1 MTSNW
6 KKQCAALALAAA
18 MTASSVVSPLVYAAD
33 AALQA
38 DVGSEPAV
46 SASVSS
52 ESTGSESTGSEST
65 GSESTGSESTGSE
78 STGSESTGSES
89 TGSES
94 TGSES
99 TDSESTGSESTGS
112 ESTEE
117 EITEEESEQNA
128 VQALPEARWSD
139 AAIWHDG
146 FEQTTDKPAN
156 ANVAATW
163 KNGIVPTGW
172 NEIWLANA
180 PANPDTTYFEVVQDQ
195 KTEGAN
201 AIHCHSEDKA
211 ARIDIVGHAYGLDYS
226 KDYVLR
232 MKVKTE
238 NATSFLVRAQ
248 IGDKGNIVMP
258 TGEAISGTNDWYT
271 YELPLKDLQAVYDA
285 YEKDKSNEDGHLKI
299 ELFADKMSGDVW
311 IDEMELLAQEDA
323 DEENS
328 TVLWSNSFDTPVA
341 VTGNSAPYWP
351 DGVGPEGFMNAWVPE
366 KPALDQF
373 MLKLDNTTKVD
384 GEYSLYCK
392 STAPQG
398 TKQRVKLSYTMPE
411 KMDYTQEYILR
422 AKVKAVNAGNSN
434 WGGATLRVDLDGG
447 SISQEKRFSGTFD
460 WETVE
465 LKLNKDNLVEASGGK
480 TSGKLELCVMY
491 EYFTGELWVD
501 DMELISTGY
510 TLTLD
515 QEELKLDLGE
525 SAQLTALGAPE
536 GSPIVWTSAN
546 PEVASV
552 DENGL
557 VTGLKGGITSITAT
571 VDENHTASCMVVVND
586 PESAK
591 YYQQMRDKWTE
602 RLTGNSYWKGEETS
616 QDYKTILEG
625 YDQAAQN
632 ALDLLVRDSED
643 QLFSDLDLKIE
654 NMIGSTS
661 TNSDDSVDYST
672 AVSRMLDMAKAWA
685 SKGSRYYQD
694 EGLKADILYAM
705 QWYYD
710 HVYNEKLN
718 NQEMFGN
725 WYHWWIGIPQNL
737 AGTVILMH
745 DEMDPELLAGE
756 AAVLAHFNEDPSYVY
771 KVKGAKGKME
781 MTSGNLADTSLV
793 SLLRGAACDDQNA
806 VFNGTKYFDRLA
818 SVVTSGEGIYA
829 DGSFIQHTNLAYTG
843 GYGATLLNGVEKLV
857 YLTDDTAWQ
866 IDEQK
871 LDGVYDWI
879 WNGIRPLYANGAMFD
894 MVSGRGIAR
903 PSSSDYK
910 TGRGILGAV
919 ALMAESAP
927 DDIQGDIKSF
937 AKAQLIGG
945 AAYMGEEEYYSG
957 MNAAA
962 MMAAKSIVEDPSIPA
977 VGNQDYAHVFGAMD
991 KFVAHSSDFS
1001 MGISYSSARTGRFE
1015 YGNGENKLGW
1025 HQSDGVTYIY
1035 NGDPDQYADNYWNTV
1050 DPQRLPGITTD
1061 HSTWAVKDWGNY
1073 TGNANYNGG
1082 STVGPYA
1089 SVAMNFK
1096 NYSSAENPNL
1106 TARKAWFVF
1115 DDEVVALGAGIT
1127 GIDKDRTTE
1136 TIVDNKKING
1146 DNQLV
1151 VDGKTVAS
1159 GMGDSEELT
1168 DVSWAWME
1176 GNKGVDSMGYYFPE
1190 GSDVNVLREERTG
1203 SWADINGSA
1212 GVSDEPVTRN
1222 YLSLAI
1228 PHGENVDNRMDSFKK
1243 ENYDYVLLPSKTQ
1256 DEVKA
1261 YAENPDIQVLSN
1273 STFVQAV
1280 RDNEAGVT
1288 GYIFWGDHGDKEL
1301 RVGDVGG
1308 VKGSV
1313 TIVKD
1318 PSNHTMTVGMSDVL
1332 QNNDSLTFRIY
1343 GNDLTMVEGNPNVT
1357 AEFDKLGAVLTV
1369 NTKDAKGA
1377 TFTVTLG
1384 YTDLDKNEQDALESM
1399 RANYINAQTGND
1411 MTDKTDADYLNYM
1424 AKYEKNAKEAL
1435 DHLNWKAGEGSNLF
1449 DDIDVQLDWANKG
1462 NNNTDGSA
1470 NLTATTSRIKD
1481 MVLAYV
1487 SEGCKY
1493 YHDEEL
1499 KKAIDLSID
1508 YLFNGFPNVL
1518 NFHDRVF
1525 ANWWDWAIGVPK
1537 DLSAVEVLMHDELDE
1552 DTLARLHNM
1561 IMLLS
1566 PDVDYYWGRNSTGRG
1581 TRYPATGANG
1591 SEMAMITLLNGMA
1604 VGDTVSMF
1612 KATDTMVNEL
1622 KYVTSGEGFYPD
1634 GSFKQHGNFAYNG
1647 TYGVEKLRAVTEI
1660 SVLTSNTP
1668 WACADANPDI
1678 IYEWIL
1684 NAYRP
1689 LYADGGIFDM
1699 VQGRSVSRYNRS
1711 NITTGRYAMD
1721 AIIRLVDG
1729 APEEYRDELL
1739 SFAKTQA
1746 VLGVAYDPTSYYNG
1760 MKSISSLVKVKNI
1773 VADESIPLDT
1783 ELYTKVY
1790 GYMDKAVVKG
1800 DGFSLG
1806 VSMFSSRN
1814 GATECG
1820 NGENLKGWYQSDGL
1834 LELYNGDQAQHD
1846 KGYWATVDPLR
1857 LAGITTNHVTK
1868 ELAGFSIKTNDRDWV
1883 GGSTAGVENYAS
1895 IGQDFKSN
1903 YSDLEGKK
1911 SWFAFGD
1918 QVVALGAGIKSTEGD
1933 TVETIVENRK
1943 TDNANQLLVNGKE
1956 TLAQNG
1962 ETTVSADWAWI
1973 SANQQGSAIGYYFPE
1988 TTQIEA
1994 KRETRTGKWSDVNSS
2009 NFPGKPDVNAEANSV
2024 TNDYVSLAVDHG
2036 QNPTAGS
2043 YGYVLLPGK
2052 TAQEMQSYAKNNSI
2066 SILSN
2071 TEAVQAAMDAE
2082 LGVSGYNFWQAGQV
2096 QLGEQASA
2104 FTGIQASQPAS
2115 VTVAEEGGVLTVGI
2129 SDPTQKNASTV
2140 IRLEGEGL
2148 SVGQLGEGVTAQAD
2162 ATGVT
2167 LTVNTDGG
2175 YGQTFTATVYNT
2187 AQVIEDTLEEG
2198 DDFLNSDVTTADRAE
2213 AEALLERLES
2223 LDESQ
2228 LTAEQAARRTR
2239 MMEQLSRMLT
2249 DMDTVDKVVT
2259 DLNGVQEVTGDN
2271 LEQVK
2276 AMLAA
2281 YDGLTTDQK
2290 ALLTS
2295 EQKAVAEKVRD
2306 MVKSYEEGIEPTPSP
2321 DPTPTPG
2328 TDPTPTP
2335 APDPTPTPK
2344 PEDKPSEG
2352 GQDSSGTNATPA
2364 PTAVPSASAQTGDGF
2379 RPVALGLMG
2388 MASAAAVVVL
2398 SVMKKKMSDEE

>member
-38 DVGSEPAV
+38 EVGSEPAV
-46 SASVSS
+46 SASAGSEPAASTSVAGEPEADASGSS
-52 ESTGSESTGSEST
+52 EAVTSEPESGEPANSVPESSEPTTSEPESGEPANSVPESSEPAGSESNSSEPA
-65 GSESTGSESTGSE
+65 ENEPA
-78 STGSESTGSES
+78 
-89 TGSES
+89 
-94 TGSES
+94 
-99 TDSESTGSESTGS
+99 
-112 ESTEE
+112 EE
-117 EITEEESEQNA
+117 EITEEESDQA
-128 VQALPEARWSD
+128 AMQALPEARWSD
-139 AAIWHDG
+139 SAIWHDG

-180 PANPDTTYFEVVQDQ
+180 PADPNTTYFEVVQDQ

-258 TGEAISGTNDWYT
+258 TGEAISGTNDWYV

-285 YEKDKSNEDGHLKI
+285 SEKDKSNEDGHLKI

-311 IDEMELLAQEDA
+311 IDEMELLTQEDA
-323 DEENS
+323 DEENN
-328 TVLWSNSFDTPVA
+328 TVLWSNSFDTPVP
-341 VTGNSAPYWP
+341 VTGNSKDYWP
-351 DGVGPEGFMNAWVPE
+351 DGVGPEGFMDAWVPE
-366 KPALDQF
+366 KPVSDQF

-392 STAPQG
+392 STAPKG
-398 TKQRVKLSYTMPE
+398 TKQRVKLSYTLPE
-411 KMDYTQEYILR
+411 DLDYTQEYILR
-422 AKVKAVNAGNSN
+422 AKVKAVDAGNSN
-434 WGGATLRVDLDGG
+434 WGGAALRVDTSGKAITGD
-447 SISQEKRFSGTFD
+447 RFTGTFD
-460 WETVE
+460 WKTVE
-465 LKLNKDNLVEASGGK
+465 LKLNKDNLMEASGGK

-515 QEELKLDLGE
+515 QEELKLDLGA

-536 GSPIVWTSAN
+536 GSTILWTSAN
-546 PEVASV
+546 PEVAAV

-625 YDQAAQN
+625 YDQAAQI
-632 ALDLLVRDSED
+632 ARDLLVKDSAD
-643 QLFSDLDLKIE
+643 QLFSDLNLKIDE
-654 NMIGSTS
+654 MLGSTS
-661 TNSDDSVDYST
+661 TNADDSVAYST

-694 EGLKADILYAM
+694 EELKANILYAM

-710 HVYNEKLN
+710 HVYNEQLN

-725 WYHWWIGIPQNL
+725 WYHWWISIPQNL

-745 DEMDPELLAGE
+745 DEMSSELLAGE
-756 AAVLAHFNEDPSYVY
+756 AAVLSLFNEDPSYVY
-771 KVKGAKGKME
+771 KVKGAKGKLE

-793 SLLRGAACDDQNA
+793 ALLRGAACDDQNA

-857 YLTDDTAWQ
+857 YLTTDTAWQ
-866 IDEQK
+866 IGADQ
-871 LDGVYDWI
+871 LNGVYDWI

-903 PSSSDYK
+903 PSSTDYK

-919 ALMAESAP
+919 VLMAESAP

-945 AAYMGEEEYYSG
+945 TAYMGEEEYYSG
-957 MNAAA
+957 MNPAA
-962 MMAAKSIVEDPSIPA
+962 MMAAKSIVEDSSIAA

-991 KFVAHSSDFS
+991 KFVAHSSEFS
-1001 MGISYSSARTGRFE
+1001 LGISYSSARTGRFE

-1073 TGNANYNGG
+1073 AGNANFNGG

-1096 NYSSAENPNL
+1096 NYSSAENPDL

-1127 GIDKDRTTE
+1127 GLDKDRTTE

-1159 GMGDSEELT
+1159 GMGDSKNLT

-1212 GVSDEPVTRN
+1212 GVSTDPVTRN

-1369 NTKDAKGA
+1369 NTKGAKGA

-1399 RANYINAQTGND
+1399 RPTTS
-1411 MTDKTDADYLNYM
+1411 MPRP
-1424 AKYEKNAKEAL
+1424 
-1435 DHLNWKAGEGSNLF
+1435 
-1449 DDIDVQLDWANKG
+1449 
-1462 NNNTDGSA
+1462 
-1470 NLTATTSRIKD
+1470 ATT
-1481 MVLAYV
+1481 
-1487 SEGCKY
+1487 
-1493 YHDEEL
+1493 
-1499 KKAIDLSID
+1499 
-1508 YLFNGFPNVL
+1508 
-1518 NFHDRVF
+1518 
-1525 ANWWDWAIGVPK
+1525 
-1537 DLSAVEVLMHDELDE
+1537 
-1552 DTLARLHNM
+1552 
-1561 IMLLS
+1561 
-1566 PDVDYYWGRNSTGRG
+1566 
-1581 TRYPATGANG
+1581 
-1591 SEMAMITLLNGMA
+1591 
-1604 VGDTVSMF
+1604 
-1612 KATDTMVNEL
+1612 
-1622 KYVTSGEGFYPD
+1622 
-1634 GSFKQHGNFAYNG
+1634 
-1647 TYGVEKLRAVTEI
+1647 
-1660 SVLTSNTP
+1660 
-1668 WACADANPDI
+1668 
-1678 IYEWIL
+1678 
-1684 NAYRP
+1684 
-1689 LYADGGIFDM
+1689 
-1699 VQGRSVSRYNRS
+1699 
-1711 NITTGRYAMD
+1711 
-1721 AIIRLVDG
+1721 
-1729 APEEYRDELL
+1729 
-1739 SFAKTQA
+1739 
-1746 VLGVAYDPTSYYNG
+1746 
-1760 MKSISSLVKVKNI
+1760 
-1773 VADESIPLDT
+1773 
-1783 ELYTKVY
+1783 
-1790 GYMDKAVVKG
+1790 
-1800 DGFSLG
+1800 
-1806 VSMFSSRN
+1806 
-1814 GATECG
+1814 
-1820 NGENLKGWYQSDGL
+1820 
-1834 LELYNGDQAQHD
+1834 
-1846 KGYWATVDPLR
+1846 
-1857 LAGITTNHVTK
+1857 
-1868 ELAGFSIKTNDRDWV
+1868 
-1883 GGSTAGVENYAS
+1883 
-1895 IGQDFKSN
+1895 
-1903 YSDLEGKK
+1903 
-1911 SWFAFGD
+1911 
-1918 QVVALGAGIKSTEGD
+1918 
-1933 TVETIVENRK
+1933 
-1943 TDNANQLLVNGKE
+1943 
-1956 TLAQNG
+1956 
-1962 ETTVSADWAWI
+1962 
-1973 SANQQGSAIGYYFPE
+1973 
-1988 TTQIEA
+1988 
-1994 KRETRTGKWSDVNSS
+1994 
-2009 NFPGKPDVNAEANSV
+2009 
-2024 TNDYVSLAVDHG
+2024 
-2036 QNPTAGS
+2036 
-2043 YGYVLLPGK
+2043 
-2052 TAQEMQSYAKNNSI
+2052 
-2066 SILSN
+2066 
-2071 TEAVQAAMDAE
+2071 
-2082 LGVSGYNFWQAGQV
+2082 
-2096 QLGEQASA
+2096 
-2104 FTGIQASQPAS
+2104 
-2115 VTVAEEGGVLTVGI
+2115 
-2129 SDPTQKNASTV
+2129 
-2140 IRLEGEGL
+2140 
-2148 SVGQLGEGVTAQAD
+2148 
-2162 ATGVT
+2162 
-2167 LTVNTDGG
+2167 
-2175 YGQTFTATVYNT
+2175 
-2187 AQVIEDTLEEG
+2187 
-2198 DDFLNSDVTTADRAE
+2198 
-2213 AEALLERLES
+2213 
-2223 LDESQ
+2223 
-2228 LTAEQAARRTR
+2228 
-2239 MMEQLSRMLT
+2239 
-2249 DMDTVDKVVT
+2249 
-2259 DLNGVQEVTGDN
+2259 
-2271 LEQVK
+2271 
-2276 AMLAA
+2276 
-2281 YDGLTTDQK
+2281 
-2290 ALLTS
+2290 
-2295 EQKAVAEKVRD
+2295 
-2306 MVKSYEEGIEPTPSP
+2306 
-2321 DPTPTPG
+2321 
-2328 TDPTPTP
+2328 
-2335 APDPTPTPK
+2335 
-2344 PEDKPSEG
+2344 
-2352 GQDSSGTNATPA
+2352 
-2364 PTAVPSASAQTGDGF
+2364 
-2379 RPVALGLMG
+2379 
-2388 MASAAAVVVL
+2388 
-2398 SVMKKKMSDEE
+2398 